1 MSSRRDE
8 LAVIHIRKGQLGLD
22 DETYRDLL
30 ERVAGVRSAKALD
43 AAGRAKVLDELA
55 RLGAK
60 PYRGRK
66 RRRKVNAPEEKARLI
81 AKIEAMLAEAERP
94 LEYAEAILRKMTKHE
109 HRTPLA
115 WASPP
120 QLHDIV
126 AALVYDQIRRKRR
139 AKGGA

>member
-1 MSSRRDE
+1 MIAGLAGEIIGRYQARKQASAARIDE
-8 LAVIHIRKGQLGLD
+8 KRA
-22 DETYRDLL
+22 DL
-30 ERVAGVRSAKALD
+30 EV
-43 AAGRAKVLDELA
+43 
-55 RLGAK
+55 
-60 PYRGRK
+60 
-66 RRRKVNAPEEKARLI
+66 
-81 AKIEAMLAEAERP
+81 AKIEAMLAEAGRTP
-94 LEYAEAILRKMTKHE
+94 EYAEAILRKMTKHE

>member
-43 AAGRAKVLDELA
+43 AAGRGQVLDELA

-66 RRRKVNAPEEKARLI
+66 RRWKVNAPEEKARLI

-94 LEYAEAILRKMTKHE
+94 LEYAEAILRKMTQHE

-115 WASPP
+115 WASPA
-120 QLHDIV
+120 QLHDVV
-126 AALVYDQIRRKRR
+126 AALNYDKIRRARR